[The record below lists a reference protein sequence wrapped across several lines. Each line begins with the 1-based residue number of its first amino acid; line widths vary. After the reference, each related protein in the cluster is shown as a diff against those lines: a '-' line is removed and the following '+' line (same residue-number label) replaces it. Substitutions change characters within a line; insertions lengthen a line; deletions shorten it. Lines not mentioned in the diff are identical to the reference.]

1 MGFEII
7 VKDNTPIVTENDIE
21 KVAKQFLTQIGY
33 IVKGASPDVPLKLF
47 LNCFIKR
54 PDKAW
59 LVDELAFELKTS
71 RPTVYRHL
79 NKLKGYDLLEEVQT
93 GEQQRKKAYR
103 LRYSNLS
110 KAWNFAEAH
119 INVAVENY
127 RKTVE
132 HLQEL
137 IEEEKHGENTVDSGF
152 QV

>member
-7 VKDNTPIVTENDIE
+7 VRDNTPIVTENDIE
-21 KVAKQFLTQIGY
+21 KVSKRFLTQIGY

-93 GEQQRKKAYR
+93 GEQQREKRYR

-110 KAWNFAEAH
+110 KAW
-119 INVAVENY
+119 
-127 RKTVE
+127 R
-132 HLQEL
+132 
-137 IEEEKHGENTVDSGF
+137 
-152 QV
+152 